1 MINEVSTLVVD
12 FGTFMREVVNLQK
25 GYQSLEKSKKLTKK
39 AMCRLCVPFK
49 EKYGLKDMTVLSI
62 ARRELD
68 TAEITRIYDMEVKR
82 DECLHK
88 SN

>member
-1 MINEVSTLVVD
+1 
-12 FGTFMREVVNLQK
+12 MREVVNLQK

-49 EKYGLKDMTVLSI
+49 EKYGLKDMTVFSI

-68 TAEITRIYDMEVKR
+68 TEEITRIYDMEVKR